1 MIRFPYLV
9 DLHTGVPCW
18 RPIVP
23 VIVKG
28 FVVRRRARA
37 VVDTG
42 SNDSIFPA
50 KLANVLGIALGT
62 SISHAL
68 VWHGQSF
75 PLQFATVDLELSD
88 GWAGF
93 RWSASVGFS
102 AAPIPYALLGIRGC
116 LQFFDAT
123 FCGKDLA
130 VEFTIN
136 QSFPGTVC

>member
-9 DLHTGVPCW
+9 DLHTGVLCW

-23 VIVKG
+23 VMVKG

-50 KLANVLGIALGT
+50 KLANVLGIALGK

-68 VWHGQSF
+68 VWQSF

-88 GWAGF
+88 GWADF

-130 VEFTIN
+130 VEFAIN
-136 QSFPGTVC
+136 QSFPGTVY